1 MEHYFNILRLHLL
14 VLAGLLPALPP
25 LYAADIT
32 WQGNSN
38 NNWTNPANW
47 IGGAVPGAADR
58 VFIPAV
64 SGGQMYPQISSAA
77 ATVRYLEIQAN
88 AQLTLV
94 SGGNLTV
101 NGTGCS
107 GGTCYGIY
115 IRNNAT
121 LTIHQGATLSVQNT
135 GSYGIYNNEGHFINN
150 GNTSVTTT
158 VDRGIFTTTNGTT
171 GYNPTFTNS
180 GTLTLSGIGSTGI
193 YNNIES
199 DTLLFNNTGTISLS
213 NINASGFYNYCY
225 RHNSRLEFINYGT
238 ISVYLCTNRG
248 MANECRPDANTAN
261 TVFILDNYGTLTI
274 DSTGQHGLYNYN
286 NKGNFYFYN
295 RTNAQITVR
304 KVGNTANLYQRGVYN
319 HNRQDDL
326 SYNPYFEAHNWGTI
340 TIRQTNS
347 QGLRNECMKNELNFT
362 NHHIIRTSKT
372 TDGGVMN
379 YANNTFSEVN
389 FANSGSIFIDTA
401 AVYGLYNVVY
411 LDKTADTTAV
421 LNFINDGLIKVDST
435 TSYAAYNNTDNGQ
448 LSFNNNGTIMIRR
461 AGDRGLFNRQDKD
474 PGNFTSSFQFNN
486 FGTVDIDYARQ
497 QGFYCYSN
505 RQFMDCNNF
514 NNLLINHVTQSDGL
528 RCTAENGGS
537 TSFTN
542 YGNINIGNINRQGIY
557 LSTTTGG
564 TVTLNNQTPININ
577 NCNINGINIS
587 GLNGTVNF
595 SNAST
600 ININNI
606 TADGI
611 YNDCIKNDVNYN
623 AQLQF
628 TNDINGVININ
639 NCSDDGWYSYCQ
651 QGIHN
656 INILGAVNISNVADV
671 GIINSA
677 ATAGNLTLTN
687 GSSIDVVSCGTRG
700 WYNITDNG
708 ANITCNNNGTID
720 IANTGTAGVYNFCRD
735 GIINFSNNLLLTV
748 NNSAD
753 EAGIYNLNRKEE
765 APYNTTFN
773 FTNPG
778 QIYISNCTD
787 HGIVFS
793 NNNGTLNAQTSGLLQ
808 VFNTGFQGLYCYNK
822 ASNEAFP
829 LTLNFTNNGN
839 IRIDSTQERGI
850 YNYTYRGQPLTF
862 INNGNIN
869 ISSTRY
875 KGIYNLSDNDNA
887 VLNFTNNGSI
897 AIDTTREEG
906 LYNQATQANPT
917 LTAVLNFTNNG
928 NISIDSTKLDGLQN
942 FGNRGQINFTNGM
955 NGIINIT
962 RTREY
967 GIINQNR
974 EDQANFATAMN
985 FTNMGTIAVNNTL
998 FAGWHNYNER
1008 GNLLQVQNSGT
1019 ITLNK
1024 AVQYGLYNRCYNS
1037 VPNPPDYSYDS
1048 TNLSFTNNGTLT
1060 TDSTQLAG
1068 IYNYADAGD
1077 NLHFTNNGSIDIQH
1091 ASEQGIYNRSRKSGT
1106 FTPVLTFRNN
1116 GGNISIQ
1123 QTTLP
1128 AVYNYANNDSLYF
1141 YNNAGLQV
1149 LSSGSHGIYNF
1160 VENNTSV
1167 IQFTNQP
1174 NGLISIQNTTL
1185 NGIYNHTTRSGSTQ
1199 TNALSFVNSGE
1210 IDISNI
1216 TGRAIHNYDYRCNFF
1231 TFTNTA
1237 SGTIRLHNL
1246 SQDALYNETN
1256 TTSAAYPMS
1265 SLLLTNQGSILIE
1278 NLTDIAQPLYNNN
1291 TNSLLQVNNS
1301 GNITISD
1308 VPKNGIISQCLYT
1321 NATDYAA
1328 TALTFTTTGNIN
1340 ILNTGEEGLRN
1351 INYGGA
1357 YNFSNTGN
1365 IWVTSAG
1372 REGIENAGY
1381 ANTFNFTNNG
1391 SINLFNNAFED
1402 FYNTNSSTQNLLC
1415 TNQTCGLMRTDGKFK
1430 NNADCTF
1437 TNNGLIETS
1446 FTFNHSNQGI
1456 FINNGIIEAPVNFNA
1471 TPVPVQNN
1479 ATILPYI
1486 VTQPL
1491 TICGNLPVSPA
1502 VNNPANVYTIGGWF
1516 TNPSAGI
1523 SAGTYTAANNT
1534 FTPDA
1539 LPQGNH
1545 TLYIQMTD
1553 NVTGCNRVRPIAVAV
1568 YEQPQ
1573 VSSAESAIICAGD
1586 DVPVLSVQSA
1596 NPDVNFN
1603 WYSVPAGGS
1612 PVFSGAQFTPTLST
1626 EIPALHTW
1634 YVEAVTIQGGCQS
1647 AARTPVTLNILP
1659 LPAAPIAVTDTIT
1672 VNEGDPVPPLQV
1684 QSAGTN
1690 IAFNWFTQAIGG
1702 TPVFTGNAYAPNIVI
1717 PGIYTWF
1724 AESINTSTGCVSRS
1738 RTALTMVIIDLP
1750 YVLFR
1755 AKVRLQGPFNAAT
1768 GLMSTQLQSA
1778 GLLPYFQPFYDAP
1791 WYYPGYNE
1799 DVGSTANIPPTVT
1812 DWILIEARNAA
1823 NPDIIAEQRA
1833 VFLRNDGTV
1842 IDIDGTEGVQFFFL
1856 NPNTA
1861 YFLIARSRNH
1871 LAVMSSVPV
1880 TLPNFALYDF
1890 TLPTNV
1896 MGGSAQLAAL
1906 GSGLFGLP
1914 AGDMNANG
1922 IISVADF
1929 NIYMQQSSF
1938 TNNYLNADL
1947 NLDKNVT
1954 IADFNLLQPN
1964 LSRIGVLQVRY

>member
-1 MEHYFNILRLHLL
+1 MQQYLPLLRLCFL
-14 VLAGLLPALPP
+14 VVSGLWTALLPLH
-25 LYAADIT
+25 AADIT
-32 WQGNSN
+32 WQGNSSN
-38 NNWTNPANW
+38 SWTTPANW
-47 IGGAVPGAADR
+47 IGGVVPGAADR

-64 SGGQMYPQISSAA
+64 SGAQSSPVI
-77 ATVRYLEIQAN
+77 ATVAGNIRYLEIQNN
-88 AQLTLV
+88 AQLTIAT
-94 SGGNLTV
+94 GGSLIV
-101 NGTGCS
+101 NGTGCT
-107 GGTCYGIY
+107 GGTCYGVY
-115 IRNNAT
+115 IRNNST
-121 LTIHQGATLSVQNT
+121 LTIQQGATLAVQNT
-135 GSYGIYNNEGHFINN
+135 GSYGVYNNEGHFINN
-150 GNTSVTTT
+150 GTASVTAT

-171 GYNPTFTNS
+171 GYNPTFTNA
-180 GTLTLSGIGSTGI
+180 GNLTLSGIGSTGI
-193 YNNIES
+193 YNSIES
-199 DTLLFNNTGTISLS
+199 DTLLFNNSGTISLS
-213 NINASGFYNYCY
+213 NINASGIYNYCY
-225 RHNSRLEFINYGT
+225 RNNSRLVFTNNGN

-248 MANECRPDANTAN
+248 MVNECRPDVNTAN
-261 TVFILDNYGTLTI
+261 TVLILDNYGTLTI

-304 KVGNTANLYQRGVYN
+304 KVGNAANLYQRGVYN

-340 TIRQTNS
+340 AISRTNS

-362 NHHIIRTSKT
+362 NHHIIRTSRT

-379 YANNTFSEVN
+379 YANNTFSEIN

-401 AVYGLYNVVY
+401 TVYGLYNTVY

-435 TSYAAYNNTDNGQ
+435 TSYAAFNNTDNGQ

-474 PGNFTSSFQFNN
+474 PGNFVCSFQFNN
-486 FGTVDIDYARQ
+486 FGTIDIDYARQ
-497 QGFYCYSN
+497 QGFYSYSN
-505 RQFMDCNNF
+505 RQFLDCTNF
-514 NNLLINHVTQSDGL
+514 NNILINHVTQSDGL
-528 RCTAENGGS
+528 RFTAENNGAV
-537 TSFTN
+537 SFTN
-542 YGNINIGNINRQGIY
+542 YGNINISNINRQGIY
-557 LSTTTGG
+557 LSTATGG
-564 TVTLNNQTPININ
+564 TVTFNNQTPINIT
-577 NCNINGINIS
+577 NCSINGINIS
-587 GLNGTVNF
+587 GVNGTVNF
-595 SNAST
+595 SNANT
-600 ININNI
+600 INITNI

-628 TNDINGVININ
+628 TNDINGIINISD
-639 NCSDDGWYSYCQ
+639 CSDDGWYSFCQ

-656 INILGAVNISNVADV
+656 INLLGPVNISDV
-671 GIINSA
+671 TDAGIITSA
-677 ATAGNLTLTN
+677 LVNGNLVFTN
-687 GSSIDVVSCGTRG
+687 GSTIDVLGCGTRG

-708 ANITCNNNGTID
+708 ANITCNNNGSIN
-720 IANTGTAGVYNFCRD
+720 IANTGTAGVYNFSRD
-735 GIINFSNNLLLTV
+735 GIINFNNNLLLTV

-753 EAGIYNLNRKEE
+753 EGGVYNLNRKEE
-765 APYNTTFN
+765 APYNSSFN

-778 QIYISNCTD
+778 QIFISNCTD
-787 HGIVFS
+787 HGLVFS
-793 NNNGTLNAQTSGLLQ
+793 NNNGTLNAQTSGLVQ
-808 VFNTGFQGLYCYNK
+808 IFNTGFQGLYCYNR

-829 LTLNFTNNGN
+829 LTLNFTNSGN

-862 INNGNIN
+862 INNGNID

-887 VLNFTNNGSI
+887 VLNFTNNGNI
-897 AIDTTREEG
+897 TIDTTREEG
-906 LYNQATQANPT
+906 LYNQATQASPL
-917 LTAVLNFTNNG
+917 LTALLNFTNNG
-928 NISIDSTKLDGLQN
+928 NLTIDSTKLDGLQN
-942 FGNRGQINFTNGM
+942 FGNRGNINFTNGT
-955 NGIINIT
+955 NGVINIS

-974 EDQANFATAMN
+974 EDQANYAAVMN
-985 FTNMGTIAVNNTL
+985 FTNQGAIAVNNSL
-998 FAGWHNYNER
+998 LACWHNYNER
-1008 GNLLQVQNSGT
+1008 GNLLQVQNNGT

-1024 AVQYGLYNRCYNS
+1024 ATQYALYNRCYNS
-1037 VPNPPDYSYDS
+1037 VPNPPDYSYDI
-1048 TNLSFTNNGTLT
+1048 TNLHFTNNGTLQ
-1060 TDSTQLAG
+1060 TDSTLLAG

-1077 NLHFTNNGSIDIQH
+1077 NLQFTNNGNIGIQH

-1116 GGNISIQ
+1116 GGNIAIQ

-1167 IQFTNQP
+1167 IQFQNQA
-1174 NGLISIQNTTL
+1174 NGNISIQNTAL
-1185 NGIYNHTTRSGSTQ
+1185 NGIYNHTTRSASTQ
-1199 TNALSFVNSGE
+1199 TNAFSFINSGE
-1210 IDISNI
+1210 IQISNI
-1216 TGRAIHNYDYRCNFF
+1216 LGKGIHNYDYRCNFF

-1237 SGTIRLHNL
+1237 SGVIHLHNL
-1246 SQDALYNETN
+1246 AQDALYNETN
-1256 TTSAAYPMS
+1256 TTSASYPMS
-1265 SLLLTNQGSILIE
+1265 SLQFTNQGSLLIE

-1301 GNITISD
+1301 GNITISE

-1328 TALTFTTTGNIN
+1328 TALTFTTSGSITIA
-1340 ILNTGEEGLRN
+1340 NTGEEGLRN

-1365 IWVTSAG
+1365 IRVTGAG

-1381 ANTFNFTNNG
+1381 ANSFNFTNNG
-1391 SINLFNNAFED
+1391 SINLFNNTFED
-1402 FYNTNSSTQNLLC
+1402 FYNTNSSIQNLLC
-1415 TNQTCGLMRTDGKFK
+1415 TNQTCGLIRTDGKFK

-1437 TNNGLIETS
+1437 TNNGLIETA

-1479 ATILPYI
+1479 ATLLPYI
-1486 VTQPL
+1486 VTQPV

-1502 VNNPANVYTIGGWF
+1502 LNNPGNIYTISGWF
-1516 TNPSAGI
+1516 TNPAATI
-1523 SAGTYTAANNT
+1523 SAGAFNTATNT
-1534 FTPDA
+1534 FTPAA
-1539 LPQGNH
+1539 LPQGNQI
-1545 TLYIQMTD
+1545 LYVQMYD
-1553 NVTGCNRVRPIAVAV
+1553 NITGCNRLRPIDVSV

-1573 VSSAESAIICAGD
+1573 VSSVENGVICAGD
-1586 DVPVLSVQSA
+1586 DAPALSVQSA
-1596 NPDVNFN
+1596 NPDVLFN
-1603 WYSVPAGGS
+1603 WYSTPSGGAAI
-1612 PVFSGAQFTPTLST
+1612 FSGSQFTPELST
-1626 EIPALHTW
+1626 ELAALHTW
-1634 YVEAVTIQGGCQS
+1634 YVEAVTAQGGCLS
-1647 AARTPVTLNILP
+1647 ATRTAVTLNILP
-1659 LPAAPIAVTDTIT
+1659 LPAAPVAVTDTIT
-1672 VNEGDPVPPLQV
+1672 VNEGDPVQPLQV
-1684 QSAGTN
+1684 QSTGPN
-1690 IAFNWFTQAIGG
+1690 IAFNWFTAAIGG
-1702 TPVFTGNAYAPNIVI
+1702 TPVFTGNVYAPNPVL
-1717 PGIYTWF
+1717 PGVYTWY
-1724 AESINTSTGCVSRS
+1724 AESVNSATGCVSRS
-1738 RTALTMVIIDLP
+1738 RTPVTIVIIDLP

-1768 GLMSTQLQSA
+1768 GLMSTQLQGA

-1799 DVGSTANIPPTVT
+1799 DVGSAANIPPNVT
-1812 DWILIEARNAA
+1812 DWILLEARNAA
-1823 NPDIIAEQRA
+1823 TPDIIAEQRA

-1842 IDIDGTEGVQFFFL
+1842 IDIDGTEGAQFFFL
-1856 NPNTA
+1856 SPNTA
-1861 YFLIARSRNH
+1861 YYFIARSRNH
-1871 LAVMSSVPV
+1871 LAVMSSAPV
-1880 TLPNFALYDF
+1880 TVPNFPAFDF
-1890 TLPTNV
+1890 TLPANIN
-1896 MGGSAQLAAL
+1896 GGNTQLTPL
-1906 GSGLFGLP
+1906 GSDLFGLP
-1914 AGDMNANG
+1914 AGDINANG

-1929 NIYMQQSSF
+1929 NIYMQQASF
-1938 TNNYLNADL
+1938 TNNYLNADI
-1947 NLDKNVT
+1947 NMDKNTT